1 MFRRIFG
8 IGLLACASL
17 PAARD
22 WKAFPPIADRPAV
35 TAIYAIGDIHGD
47 YDRLVT
53 LLKAAH
59 ILEATPDSPEKAR
72 WSAGKATLV
81 VTGDMIDKGPK
92 PVSVLRA
99 LRALRADAPR
109 SGGEVILLAGNHEA
123 EFLAG
128 PDAKKAADFITDLK
142 KQGYAP
148 EQVAACGTDLGEFLC
163 TLPFAARVGDWFFS
177 HGGNTAGRT
186 VAQISDAIVKGVD
199 QDGYG
204 TKALT
209 APDSLLEARLGEGKQ
224 PWIDAPG
231 FPGQRALL
239 QSCADALGVKHMAQG
254 HQPGEVKFADGVT
267 RKVGQIFERWELLY
281 LIDVGM
287 SSGVD
292 DSHGAV
298 LRIAVGQ
305 VDAVYPDGSHLP
317 VATSN

>member
-1 MFRRIFG
+1 MFRRICG

-17 PAARD
+17 LAARD
-22 WKAFPPIADRPAV
+22 WKTYPAVADRPAAP
-35 TAIYAIGDIHGD
+35 TIYAVGDIHGD

-53 LLKAAH
+53 LLIAAH
-59 ILEATPDSPEKAR
+59 ILETAPESAEKAQ
-72 WSAGKATLV
+72 WSGGKATFV

-92 PVSVLRA
+92 PVSVLRL
-99 LRALRADAPR
+99 LRALRADAPK
-109 SGGEVILLAGNHEA
+109 SGGTVILLAGNHEA

-128 PDAKKAADFITDLK
+128 PDTKKAADFISDLK

-148 EQVAACGTDLGEFLC
+148 EQVAACKTDLGEFLC

-186 VAQISDAIVKGVD
+186 VTQISDAIVKGVA

-204 TKALT
+204 TKALI

-224 PWIDAPG
+224 PWIEAPD
-231 FPGQRALL
+231 QRALL
-239 QSCADALGVKHMAQG
+239 KSYADALGVKHMAQG

-267 RKVGQIFERWELLY
+267 RKIGQIFERWELLY

-287 SSGVD
+287 SRGVD

-298 LRIAVGQ
+298 LRIAGDH
-305 VDAVYPDGSHLP
+305 VDAVYPDGSHSP
-317 VATSN
+317 VPASN